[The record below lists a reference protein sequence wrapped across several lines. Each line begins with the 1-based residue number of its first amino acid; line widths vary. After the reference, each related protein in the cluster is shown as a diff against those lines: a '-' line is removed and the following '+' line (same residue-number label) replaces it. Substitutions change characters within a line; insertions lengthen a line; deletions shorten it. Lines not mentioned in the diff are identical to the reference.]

1 VGTDT
6 FTGTLSRATGEN
18 VGSYVIGQGKL
29 ANSNYNITFVSNNFA
44 ITKAELTITPTIGQS
59 KNYGQADSTFT
70 YGVSG
75 YINNSLV
82 HDTSSN
88 VTISGAISR
97 APGET
102 IGTYAFNADSMTASN
117 YNIHLVSSPATF
129 AILPA
134 PIGIIISGTYSGT
147 NTITPTSFTVTD
159 LAFGQTISSISSAVV
174 NDPNVASN
182 GSNYVTSL
190 IGVAGSALMS
200 NYYITARYNGTP
212 GTNTTNIATITP
224 ARLTIAAAND
234 AKFIT
239 QDDALASANN
249 CGAGPCA
256 GGYMGLTFNGFVNG
270 QTKTVLS
277 GSPSILRTN
286 SDINGAGVYAGVL
299 KPSGYSSTNYDI
311 NYVNGDYVIAP
322 ANSLLVRVNPA
333 TTTFGA
339 APTYSATAAYL
350 ASDGRTIVDLTPSI
364 SGSTVS
370 ISDGVGGAANFDLSM
385 VGASLS
391 TSRNTN
397 VGGYNLTASNPSI
410 SGSNFNSLVVVG
422 SATVKPFTLNPDQL
436 GITTLSKVYDGN
448 INIGGLVINTDPTK
462 SQVIGTGATK
472 DQVTIL
478 GSGIFTD
485 NPNVGTGKNVTV
497 ALSLSGADANNY
509 VLSSNSYSAPIGT
522 ITQLA
527 SVNYIGALGGNWS
540 NQSNW
545 AGGAIPTLN
554 NVANVYIP
562 SGSSVIYD
570 VATVN
575 AAGAMTSNI
584 INNGTLTINESGD
597 TTIANTLSGAG
608 TYAQTGSGVLTISG
622 NNSQS
627 SPGAFSGVI
636 SIDSG
641 KTLLLGNADALGN
654 GSILSNGGRVGI
666 TPDVI
671 LRSLSITGPV
681 NLLTDITTMGNQ
693 TYAGAVSFSTGS
705 AITPMNII
713 SQNGSITF
721 LSDLNSDNA
730 NRSLTL
736 NALSG
741 KATLMGTTGYLS
753 PSRFSKGADIYNL
766 TINAKDIL
774 LAGDI
779 YTLNSQVYNGAVVI
793 SDNGSNG
800 MTRTFVSQDPSI
812 SFLGT
817 IDDSITNTHTL
828 NLKAISF
835 VQEQIPTISFGG
847 AIGSI
852 TPLAALNVTLET
864 RLDTD
869 PNPTKRGAP
878 SGIIEIK
885 DDITT
890 VGGQTFTGGKVD
902 FSPTPSGRQ
911 PILTSKNGV
920 IEYFGPAGSG
930 NPLAGHT
937 NDTSGSGG
945 GTSSSTYLPPL
956 DPESRAF
963 YLASNAQD
971 GNVAVAMQDQV
982 IPCGSKDESKCNN
995 N

>member
-1 VGTDT
+1 VITNAPTAASNAATYALTYASG
-6 FTGTLSRATGEN
+6 LSST
-18 VGSYVIGQGKL
+18 
-29 ANSNYNITFVSNNFA
+29 NYTINPGAPVDYTVN
-44 ITKAELTITPTIGQS
+44 KAELTITPTIGQS

-234 AKFIT
+234 AKFVT

-485 NPNVGTGKNVTV
+485 NPNVGTSKNVTV

-527 SVNYIGALGGNWS
+527 SVNYIGAPGGNWS

-562 SGSSVIYD
+562 SGSSVVYD

-584 INNGTLTINESGD
+584 INNGTLTINESVD

-671 LRSLSITGPV
+671 LRSLSIAGPV
-681 NLLTDITTMGNQ
+681 NLLTDITTVGNQ

-705 AITPMNII
+705 AIAPMNIS
-713 SQNGSITF
+713 SQNGSIAF

-741 KATLMGTTGYLS
+741 KATLTGTTGYLS
-753 PSRFSKGADIYNL
+753 PSRFSKSADIYSL

-800 MTRTFVSQDPSI
+800 MTRTSVSQDPSI